1 MKRFKSRYILLS
13 SVLSLSLLL
22 SACSTPSTD
31 DTSTDTSSKTE
42 VTESKDSKDD
52 SEKSSGTRV
61 VVDQTGTEVELPEN
75 VERIADFWHA
85 NNQVVLL
92 LGGGDKLVTTTEAI
106 KGLPW
111 FAKVYPRIN
120 EVPALVKGHDFN
132 VEELIAENPDVVIV
146 ANHEQAET
154 VRSAGLKAV
163 EVTFQNFDELKETV
177 NITAKVIGPDAEKRA
192 KEYTDYLDVNIK
204 YVEDKLKDI
213 KDEDKP
219 KVLHIAGGEELTKID
234 GAKSMIG
241 AWMDVSGSVNSIS
254 DEANLATITLEEI
267 IESNPDII
275 IIGGTQSKEGID
287 KIKNDPAWADVTA
300 VKEDKLI
307 RNPVGTFNWDRYSAE
322 EALQILWA
330 AKLFHPDKFEDLDM
344 VEKTKEFYKK
354 FYEYDLTD
362 DEADRIL
369 AGDPPA

>member
-13 SVLSLSLLL
+13 SLLSLSMIL
-22 SACSTPSTD
+22 SACSGPSD
-31 DTSTDTSSKTE
+31 DEKGVDSGNKTE
-42 VTESKDSKDD
+42 VTETQDGKGDD
-52 SEKSSGTRV
+52 KASETRTV
-61 VVDQTGTEVELPEN
+61 TDQKGVEVELPKN

-106 KGLPW
+106 KSLPW

-120 EVPALVKGHDFN
+120 EVPALVKGSDFN
-132 VEELIAENPDVVIV
+132 VEEVIAENPDVVI
-146 ANHEQAET
+146 ASSPEQIEAA
-154 VRSAGLKAV
+154 RSAGLKAV
-163 EVTFQNFDELKETV
+163 EVMFQNFEELKKTV
-177 NITAKVIGPDAEKRA
+177 EITAQVIGPDAEKRA
-192 KEYTDYLDVNIK
+192 EEYIDYLDGNMK
-204 YVEDKLKDI
+204 YVEDKLKDL
-213 KDEDKP
+213 KDDEKP
-219 KVLHIAGGEELTKID
+219 RVLHIAGGEDLTKID

-241 AWMDVSGSVNSIS
+241 AWMDISGSVNSIS
-254 DEANLATITLEEI
+254 DEANLADITLEEI

-275 IIGGTQSKEGID
+275 IIGGNQSKEGIE
-287 KIKNDPAWADVTA
+287 KIKNDPAWADVKA

-322 EALQILWA
+322 EALQVLWA

-354 FYEYDLTD
+354 FYDYDLTD